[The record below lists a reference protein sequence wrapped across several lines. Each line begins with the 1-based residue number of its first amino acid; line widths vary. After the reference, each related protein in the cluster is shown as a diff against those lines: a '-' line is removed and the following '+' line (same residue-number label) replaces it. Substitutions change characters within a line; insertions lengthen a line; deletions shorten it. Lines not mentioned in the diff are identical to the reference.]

1 MSLSVSR
8 NGRAAAAPSGTGALD
23 VRGVTK
29 RFDGPAVLDA
39 ASLHVE
45 AGTICALL
53 GPSGS
58 GKTTLLR
65 LIAGLEHPDAGT
77 IRLGDDVLV
86 DGRQSIAPERRQI
99 GMVFQ
104 DWALFPH
111 LTVAQNVGFGL
122 GKHPDPVRVAE
133 ALDLIGLADA
143 ADRLPGTLSGGQQ
156 QRVALARALAPGP
169 SVLLLDEPFSNLDV
183 AMRARIRREVH
194 DLLRSTGVTTVFV
207 THDQEEAFVL
217 GDRVAV
223 MRDGR
228 VIQSASPRE
237 LYTLPADRWVAGFVG
252 DANFL
257 PGTVSGSTVATAF
270 GQVRLREPRQGEV
283 EVLVRPEH
291 LLIEEGDDAVV
302 TFVEYYG
309 HDVLVSCALADG
321 SEVHARSVLGD
332 VAEGDRVGLRCLD
345 VATVAFEA

>member
-1 MSLSVSR
+1 M
-8 NGRAAAAPSGTGALD
+8 A
-23 VRGVTK
+23 K
-29 RFDGPAVLDA
+29 RFDGPAVLSDV
-39 ASLHVE
+39 SLRVE
-45 AGTICALL
+45 PGTICALL

-65 LIAGLEHPDAGT
+65 LVAGLEHPDAGT

-86 DGRQSIAPERRQI
+86 DGRRSVPPERRQI

-111 LTVAQNVGFGL
+111 LTVAENVAFGL
-122 GKHPDPVRVAE
+122 GRDPDAARVLE

-169 SVLLLDEPFSNLDV
+169 DVILLDEPFSNLDV
-183 AMRARIRREVH
+183 ALRARIRREVH

-217 GDRVAV
+217 GDQVAV

-228 VIQSASPRE
+228 IRQAASPRD
-237 LYTLPADRWVAGFVG
+237 LYTRPVDPWVAEFVG
-252 DANFL
+252 DANFV
-257 PGTVSGSTVATAF
+257 PGVADGDGVTTAF
-270 GQVRLREPRQGEV
+270 GAVRLRDPAHGPV

-291 LLIEEGDDAVV
+291 MLIQAGDDATV
-302 TFVEYYG
+302 TFIEYYG
-309 HDVLVSCALADG
+309 HDVLVSCVLDDG
-321 SEVHARSVLGD
+321 HEVHARTILTD
-332 VAEGDRVGLRCLD
+332 LDEGDRVGLRCLD
-345 VATVAFEA
+345 VATVAFPAGGPGRAPTAI